1 MQVHEIPR
9 KYSGEGRI
17 LYIFSTKALIYTG
30 AATTIG
36 LVFFFLLKFM
46 GYTLAGLIITA
57 IFGLVGFSLATFKI
71 PESQSFS
78 ITRKNGGERI
88 DDILIRWVK
97 FKRKGNR
104 VYVYQNEMVNKE
116 ENTNEK

>member
-17 LYIFSTKALIYTG
+17 LYIFSTKALIYT
-30 AATTIG
+30 ADAMTIG
-36 LVFFFLLKFM
+36 LVFFFLLKSR
-46 GYTLAGLIITA
+46 GYTFAGLIITA
-57 IFGLVGFSLATFKI
+57 VFGLIGYSLATFKI
-71 PESQSFS
+71 PESQAFS

-88 DDILIRWVK
+88 DDIFFRWIK
-97 FKRKGNR
+97 FKKKGNR
-104 VYVYQNEMVNKE
+104 VYVYQNEKVNKE